1 MFETTFYYTYNKKKC
16 DLFIQIEKVH
26 TKKGKIDIVYLL
38 HVRLI
43 NKIMLVN
50 FQKLNVILSFFF
62 KTFRYFKFILL

>member
-43 NKIMLVN
+43 NNCDIELEIMN
-50 FQKLNVILSFFF
+50 FQKLNVILSKSYHF
-62 KTFRYFKFILL
+62 